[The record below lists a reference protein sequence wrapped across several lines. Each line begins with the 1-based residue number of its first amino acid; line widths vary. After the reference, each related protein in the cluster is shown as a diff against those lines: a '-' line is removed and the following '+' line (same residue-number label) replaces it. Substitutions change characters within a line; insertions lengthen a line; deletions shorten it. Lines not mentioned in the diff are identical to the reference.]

1 VLAHAAFR
9 NGAHFSNVTADP
21 TNAEALTF
29 AEGSDVS

>member
-1 VLAHAAFR
+1 MAHTVAR
-9 NGAHFSNVTADP
+9 FSNVTADP